1 MAEKQTSPIAEHVG
15 NYINQMYLWNS
26 NAAFYAL
33 ATPYLVQFYQYQVRT
48 WDWWNTGYVPG
59 FHSEVLGLIPSGKAR
74 SICHKVA
81 ELINGEG
88 VIYKSR
94 DKTLKNNPALD
105 FISNKFEPRVG
116 LRSKYKD
123 AILKSVTLGNALIK
137 VNADE
142 KADLWVDVI
151 AGNRFFVDLDS
162 KGNVVASRVYVN
174 IFTTGLQ
181 QVGGSQRSF
190 GLMEERYWKDV
201 EETDVFGNITVVRK
215 PVVCYRIY
223 EMGTVANVF
232 TPNASNTSLSYKELP
247 RKVQNEFRDNY
258 GDVQLGEEQ
267 YLPLVD
273 LGVYLCKHTE
283 YVATMPNIKLGESC
297 LSSILN
303 FLMKYDTIFSEEYNE
318 LYLSRAKVIV
328 PQYMAKGSQNKLGGG
343 YDGFVFTKVPT
354 MSDKDQTPVVLS
366 PKMRTADFVKSKED
380 CCKEI
385 ANNLGYSIASL
396 FDGISDNRGLVTARQ
411 ISSEE
416 SMTVLVVNNKR
427 EILRKAFNDLMNCI
441 TKFYGYMDEVEVTW
455 LPAGATNRTQVVEN
469 ITKLKNAGLVSDE
482 DALRELNPTDNELQ
496 IEHKLEQ
503 VKADAVDVE
512 TPTEEAYRQG
522 SERP

>member
-1 MAEKQTSPIAEHVG
+1 MAEQTSPLNQYIG
-15 NYINQMYLWNS
+15 NYVNQMYMWNN
-26 NAAFYAL
+26 NAPFYAL
-33 ATPYLVQFYQYQVRT
+33 ATPYLVQYYQQQVRL

-59 FHSEVLGLIPSGKAR
+59 FHSEVLGLLPSGKAR

-88 VIYKSR
+88 VIYTSK
-94 DKTLKNNPALD
+94 DKKLLENPALD
-105 FISNKFEPRVG
+105 FISNEFEPRVG

-123 AILKSVTLGNALIK
+123 AILKAATLGNSLLK

-142 KADLWVDVI
+142 KMDLWVDVI

-162 KGNVVASRVYVN
+162 RGDISSARIYVN
-174 IFTTGLQ
+174 VFTTGVQ
-181 QVGGSQRSF
+181 QVGGNTKSY

-201 EETDVFGNITVVRK
+201 EEEIDGFGNTEIVRR

-223 EMGTVANVF
+223 DMSGVANVF
-232 TPNASNTSLSYKELP
+232 TPNASNTSIPYKDLP
-247 RKVQNEFRDNY
+247 RKVQNDFRAAY
-258 GDVQLGEEQ
+258 GDVMLGEEQ
-267 YLPLVD
+267 TLPLID

-283 YVATMPNIKLGESC
+283 YVDVMPNIKLGESC

-328 PQYMAKGSQNKLGGG
+328 PQYMAKGSTNKIGSGF
-343 YDGFVFTKVPT
+343 DGFTFTKVPA
-354 MSDKDQTPVVLS
+354 MSDKDQTPIAFM

-385 ANNLGYSIASL
+385 ANNLGYSVTSL
-396 FDGISDNRGLVTARQ
+396 FDGISDNRGVITARE

-416 SMTVLVVNNKR
+416 STTTLVVNNKR
-427 EILRKAFNDLMNCI
+427 EILRKPFNDLMRCI
-441 TKFYGYMDEVEVTW
+441 TRFYAFLDEVEVDW
-455 LPAGATNRTQVVEN
+455 LPAGATNRTQTIEN
-469 ITKLKNAGLVSDE
+469 VTKLKSVGLISDE
-482 DALRELNPTDNELQ
+482 QAMKELYPTDNEKQ
-496 IEHKLEQ
+496 IENKVEQ
-503 VKADAVDVE
+503 LVSDNAW
-512 TPTEEAYRQG
+512 QG